1 MLMRLVMAV
10 RAMSPELEVVVK
22 VLRKLRLTKIS

>member
-1 MLMRLVMAV
+1 MLMRLVMVV
-10 RAMSPELEVVVK
+10 RAMSPELEVAVK

>member
-1 MLMRLVMAV
+1 MLMRLVMVV
-10 RAMSPELEVVVK
+10 RAMSPELEAVVK

>member
-1 MLMRLVMAV
+1 MLMRLVMVV

-22 VLRKLRLTKIS
+22 VLKKLRLTKIS